1 MKYMS
6 NRELVLVISIVL
18 LLALAGLCLTGLG
31 IHRKKECCGDF
42 RPLSAESV
50 GADSLF
56 RSGTECGPAGA
67 AGVAGAAE
75 ADGTV
80 GAAGPA
86 EAVKA
91 AGADGAAGPAGII
104 EPAEAAGVAEVPGA
118 VGAEPSQR
126 SRDSLAAEPHAA
138 GRRKEAVRMLP
149 GTE

>member
-1 MKYMS
+1 MS

-56 RSGTECGPAGA
+56 RSGTECGTA
-67 AGVAGAAE
+67 
-75 ADGTV
+75 
-80 GAAGPA
+80 
-86 EAVKA
+86 
-91 AGADGAAGPAGII
+91 GAAGPAGII
-104 EPAEAAGVAEVPGA
+104 ETAGPAEATGVVETAEIAGAPGA
-118 VGAEPSQR
+118 VGAEPSQC